1 MLQHPQFWSNKSLT
15 NLLTLIFK
23 GMHYFFYHKRLW
35 KPISSYKP
43 IIQFLIIMKLTVFM
57 VILMVFGAFA
67 NGNAQIISL
76 NLQNSDMETVFEEI
90 SKKTTLKFIYN
101 DEVVKDLK
109 NLNITVSQTS
119 TDELLDLLS
128 NKYQLQFKVVSNN
141 ITVAKKK
148 NTVSEKIEQQNHTIT
163 GRVLG
168 ENGDPLLGAS
178 VALKTQP
185 TMGTTT
191 QEDGSFT
198 LQVQNLNSILLVS
211 YIGHTTQEVP
221 LNGRN
226 NVQVILKP
234 IDESIDEVV
243 IIGYGTQKRTETT
256 GNISSVTGNTVADKP
271 SVSFESSLAGRATG
285 VNMIANEGV
294 ANQAPVFRIRGT
306 NSLSLSSYPLV
317 VVDGVPMF
325 TDNVAV
331 GGNASNNPLA
341 SINPSDIESIDIAK
355 DAAATSIYGSRAAN
369 GVVFITTKSGKR
381 GKAKLNYNVY
391 FGNSHAVR
399 LAEVLNADQYLEIKN
414 EGLKNAGTYD
424 PVTNYFGKSLDA
436 NGNEID
442 TRWYDY
448 IFRTG
453 NSQNHSL
460 NLSGANESSKY
471 YFSIGLDD
479 RTGIVRGNDYDRKSV
494 SYNLEH
500 KVNDWLKV
508 GSKTNYSV
516 DKTSAVLSLGTGAS
530 SVSANSVAYR
540 LGFITAPIVAPFN
553 RDGSYNITGPN
564 VGVMDNA
571 GHLKSHSRMG
581 YTNPVLTLERN
592 QDETMNNYLQS
603 NAFVE
608 LTPLSWLTLR
618 SVYGLSL
625 MDSRTERYF
634 DPLTNEAG
642 STNGRASG
650 VSAKREISIWTN
662 TATINLTRDRHNIN
676 WLLGHE
682 VEETKGNQFG
692 LTRTNQSDPYYTD
705 LQGGF
710 SNIGL
715 INTANQ
721 RFYKYLT
728 SLLTRV
734 QYSYD
739 GKYMFTA
746 NLRRDESSV
755 LGPNNKAGIFWGF
768 SGGWELS
775 KEDFWNNLSIS
786 ETLNNFKLRASYG
799 KVGNLSGIG
808 DYASLSTYSA
818 ILYGN
823 ASGLYY
829 SGAGN
834 EDLKWETSKKTDIG
848 LNFSMF
854 NNRLSVDLSYYNN
867 NIDGLIFGVPAPAS
881 AGLPHT
887 STGLQNTI
895 LANVGSMYNRGVEL
909 ALNGTLVDSEKW
921 FWTSNFNI
929 SYNENKVVSLAPGV
943 DNLIFNDVGGSSG
956 QVSISLPGKPVGMI
970 YAIRTDGVDP
980 ETGRRIFL
988 DGQGR
993 KVLYQQVPPT
1003 GGYQWE
1009 YEDGSQA
1016 PAISTTDD
1024 GVVYKSTSPKIYG
1037 GWSHSLK
1044 YGRFDMDILLTYQ
1057 MGGNMYYAT
1066 QASLMDHRF
1075 QNNSVK
1081 VLDRWQKPGDI
1092 TDVPR
1097 LQDGDITSW
1106 GYSIPITANVFRS
1119 DFLRL
1124 KNMSLGYTL
1133 PNELIN
1139 RAKISQVRAYVSG
1152 QNLYLITPYPG
1163 ADPETTSTGNASA
1176 TQGFDKN
1183 MTPNARI
1190 FTFGLQVGF

>member
-1 MLQHPQFWSNKSLT
+1 
-15 NLLTLIFK
+15 
-23 GMHYFFYHKRLW
+23 
-35 KPISSYKP
+35 
-43 IIQFLIIMKLTVFM
+43 MKLTVFM
-57 VILMVFGAFA
+57 IIMMVFSSFA
-67 NGNAQIISL
+67 SGSAQNISL
-76 NLQNSDMETVFEEI
+76 NLKKSDMETVFAEI
-90 SKKTTLKFIYN
+90 SKKTPYRFIYN
-101 DEVVKDLK
+101 DEVIKDITDV
-109 NLNITVSQTS
+109 NLSVENVSTS
-119 TDELLDLLS
+119 EVLNKLS
-128 NKYQLQFKVVSNN
+128 KSYNLQFKVVANN
-141 ITVAKKK
+141 VTVAKKP
-148 NTVSEKIEQQNHTIT
+148 TVETAKEVVQQNQTVT
-163 GRVLG
+163 GRVVG
-168 ENGDPLLGAS
+168 ENGDPLVGAS
-178 VALKTQP
+178 VALKTNP
-185 TMGTTT
+185 TVGTSTN
-191 QEDGSFT
+191 ENGNFT
-198 LQVQNLNSILLVS
+198 LQVPNLNAILLVS
-211 YIGHTTQEVP
+211 FIGHTLQEVS
-221 LNGRN
+221 LNGREQ
-226 NVQVILKP
+226 VQVIMKSE
-234 IDESIDEVV
+234 DESIDEVV
-243 IIGYGTQKRTETT
+243 IVGYGTQKRTETT
-256 GNISSVTGNTVADKP
+256 GNISSVSGSTVADKP
-271 SVSFESSLAGRATG
+271 SVSFESSIAGRATG
-285 VNMIANEGV
+285 VSMIANEGV

-381 GKAKLNYNVY
+381 GNAKLNYNVY
-391 FGNSHAVR
+391 FGNSQGVR
-399 LAEVLNADQYLEIKN
+399 LAEVLNAEQYLEIKN
-414 EGLKNAGTYD
+414 EGLKNAGTFD

-448 IFRTG
+448 IFRSAY
-453 NSQNHSL
+453 SQNHSL
-460 NLSGANESSKY
+460 NLSGATEASKY
-471 YFSIGLDD
+471 YFSIGVDD
-479 RTGIVRGNDYDRKSV
+479 REGIVRGNDYGRKSV

-500 KVNDWLKV
+500 KVNSWLKV

-516 DKTSAVLSLGTGAS
+516 DKTTAILNLGTGGS

-540 LGFITAPIVAPFN
+540 LGFITAPIVAPYN

-581 YTNPVLTLERN
+581 YTNPALTLDRN
-592 QDETMNNYLQS
+592 QDETMNNYVQS

-608 LTPLSWLTLR
+608 LTPLNWLTLR
-618 SVYGLSL
+618 SVYGMSL

-650 VSAKREISIWTN
+650 VSAKREVSIWTN
-662 TATINLTRDRHNIN
+662 TATINLLRDRHNIN

-692 LTRTNQSDPYYTD
+692 VTRTNQSDPYYTD

-715 INTANQ
+715 INTENQ

-746 NLRRDESSV
+746 NVRRDESSV
-755 LGPNNKAGIFWGF
+755 LGPNNKSGIFWGF

-775 KEDFWNNLSIS
+775 KEEFWQNASIS
-786 ETLNNFKLRASYG
+786 EVLSNLKVRASYG
-799 KVGNLSGIG
+799 KVGNLAGIG
-808 DYASLSTYSA
+808 DFASLSTYSA
-818 ILYGN
+818 ILYGG

-848 LNFSMF
+848 LNFSVL

-881 AGLPHT
+881 AGLPHP

-909 ALNGTLVDSEKW
+909 ALNGSILDKENLSW
-921 FWTSNFNI
+921 NSNFNI

-980 ETGRRIFL
+980 QTGRRVFL
-988 DGQGR
+988 DGTGR
-993 KVLYQQVPPT
+993 KVMYQQVPSS
-1003 GGYQWE
+1003 GRFQWE

-1024 GVVYKSTSPKIYG
+1024 GVIYKATSPKVYG
-1037 GWSHSLK
+1037 GWSHALK
-1044 YGRFDMDILLTYQ
+1044 YGSFDMDLLITYQ
-1057 MGGNMYYAT
+1057 MGGYMYYAT
-1066 QASLMDHRF
+1066 QASLLDHRF
-1075 QNNSVK
+1075 QNNSTK
-1081 VLDRWQKPGDI
+1081 VLDRWQNPGDI

-1106 GYSIPITANVFRS
+1106 GYSIPITANVFSS
-1119 DFLRL
+1119 DFVRL
-1124 KNMSLGYTL
+1124 KNMAIGYTL
-1133 PNELIN
+1133 PSEFVN
-1139 RAKISQVRAYVSG
+1139 RAKISNVRAYVSG
-1152 QNLYLITPYPG
+1152 QNLFMITPYPG